1 MITNAR
7 GQAHIREFEG
17 VRANSYRCSAGVWT
31 IGIGHTGPEVVEGL
45 RWTPERIETV
55 FQSDLRERERAV
67 AELVRVPITA
77 NQHAVCVSFAFN
89 LGQKKL
95 ADSTLLRLL
104 NAGNYNGAGRELARW
119 VYAGGRVQPGL
130 ARRRAAEHAMWLSP
144 D

>member
-1 MITNAR
+1 MITSAR

-45 RWTPERIETV
+45 TWTPEQIEAT
-55 FQSDLRERERAV
+55 FQADLRERERAV
-67 AELVRVPITA
+67 AELVRVPITP

-89 LGQKKL
+89 LGRTAL
-95 ADSTLLRLL
+95 AGSTLLRLL

-119 VYAGGRVQPGL
+119 VHAGGRVQPGL
-130 ARRRAAEHAMWLSP
+130 VRRRGAEHAMWLST